1 MATMKLKYEQPMD
14 IYSYEL
20 NNFRAYYTLQD
31 SNKEG

>member
-1 MATMKLKYEQPMD
+1 MTTIGRIKYASYD

-20 NNFRAYYTLQD
+20 SYFRAYYTLQD